1 MHRPQ
6 PNRDRKGVVAFL
18 IPASKAPTISRDK
31 NLPLRTSHT
40 TYCLQSILIGRS
52 LAFNRPVTINPVST
66 LFPSIFQPN
75 TSSAN
80 NTSSSSSVSSA
91 AQQTDASG
99 LSPTASFLNEL
110 QQLQQQSPGQFSQI
124 AAQIS
129 SNLQTAAQ
137 AASKSGNSTT
147 ATQLS
152 NLAAGFQNAAK
163 GGPVPSAQD
172 LQQAG
177 LSGHHHHHGGG
188 HNLSV
193 QPSSTNPFPPT
204 DPNSQ
209 DLLASLLGT
218 TTTAS
223 F

>member
-1 MHRPQ
+1 
-6 PNRDRKGVVAFL
+6 
-18 IPASKAPTISRDK
+18 
-31 NLPLRTSHT
+31 
-40 TYCLQSILIGRS
+40 
-52 LAFNRPVTINPVST
+52 VTINPVSS

-80 NTSSSSSVSSA
+80 NASSSSPVSSA

-110 QQLQQQSPGQFSQI
+110 QQLQQQSPSQFSQI
-124 AAQIS
+124 MAQIS
-129 SNLQTAAQ
+129 GNLQTAAQ

-147 ATQLS
+147 ATQLN

-177 LSGHHHHHGGG
+177 LTGHHHHHGGG
-188 HNLSV
+188 HDVSV
-193 QPSSTNPFPPT
+193 QPSFTNPFQPAT

>member
-1 MHRPQ
+1 
-6 PNRDRKGVVAFL
+6 
-18 IPASKAPTISRDK
+18 
-31 NLPLRTSHT
+31 
-40 TYCLQSILIGRS
+40 
-52 LAFNRPVTINPVST
+52 VTINPVST
-66 LFPSIFQPN
+66 LFPSIFQPS

-99 LSPTASFLNEL
+99 LSPAASFLNEL
-110 QQLQQQSPGQFSQI
+110 QQLQQQNPGQFSQI
-124 AAQIS
+124 VARIS

-177 LSGHHHHHGGG
+177 LTGHHHHHGGG
-188 HNLSV
+188 GHNVSV
-193 QPSSTNPFPPT
+193 QPNSSNPFQPAT

-218 TTTAS
+218 TTAAS